1 MLVRIE
7 FKTNAPKEE
16 VINLCD
22 YGHEIGT
29 KWEDLTEDE
38 QNEITD
44 SLVEEY
50 NVFAGGE
57 DMDLNDNF
65 SDYEDTYDQEELEQ
79 ITTSL

>member
-7 FKTNAPKEE
+7 FKTDTPANE

-22 YGHEIGT
+22 YGYEIYT

-44 SLVEEY
+44 SLVEQY
-50 NVFAGGE
+50 CVYAGGE
-57 DMDLNDNF
+57 DMDFNDNF
-65 SDYEDTYDQEELEQ
+65 SDYEDTYNEYELEQ